1 MQSLREQQREDGSVL
16 GDDLA
21 KVFSL
26 AKEMH
31 IILAGI
37 INIIEP
43 EDNSGNLTSEYLSLT
58 TALLGCKTVITQ
70 MGAMDGKL

>member
-1 MQSLREQQREDGSVL
+1 VL

-31 IILAGI
+31 IILAGVLK
-37 INIIEP
+37 NIEP
-43 EDNSGNLTSEYLSLT
+43 EDNSGNLTSEYLGLT

-70 MGAMDGKL
+70 MERMDAKR